1 MKRAVTVGAVL
12 AGGRS
17 RRMGT
22 SKALVELAGRPL
34 AQRAVAAVGSAGLEP
49 LLVAKP
55 DTPLP
60 RLDCRV
66 LSEPSEPSHPLT
78 GLLAALRAGA
88 GRGVVALACDMPFV
102 PAKLIRW
109 LSGLDDAD
117 VAVPLVGGRF
127 EPLLARYSA
136 AAAVELERCRE
147 EGGSMD
153 DALSR
158 LDPRIVTEEELAR
171 FGDPE
176 RILFDVNSPPDLLR
190 AERLLE
196 GSPASRS
203 SAVATQ

>member
-1 MKRAVTVGAVL
+1 VKRAVSVGAVL

-17 RRMGT
+17 ERMGT

-49 LLVAKP
+49 LVVAKP

-66 LSEPSEPSHPLT
+66 LSEPSEPRHPLT

-88 GRGVVALACDMPFV
+88 GRGIVTLACDMPFV

-109 LSGLDDAD
+109 LSDLDEAD
-117 VAVPLVGGRF
+117 VAVPLVGGRL
-127 EPLLARYSA
+127 EPLLARYSPA
-136 AAAVELERCRE
+136 AAKQLERCLE
-147 EGGSMD
+147 EGDSIR
-153 DALSR
+153 DAVACLG
-158 LDPRIVTEEELAR
+158 PRIVTEEEIAR
-171 FGDPE
+171 FGDPR
-176 RILFDVNSPPDLLR
+176 RIFFDVNSPQDLRR

-196 GSPASRS
+196 GSPTSRS
-203 SAVATQ
+203 SPAVTQ